1 MKKSEKNLHW
11 SEEKEVIKTNKP
23 VKFLFKLFQ
32 IFPSP
37 VVLFLIYPIAFFY
50 YIFSKRAR
58 TECKIYQKNLKTF
71 AKEKLSKR
79 ISVYRQILSFTLC
92 VLEKIE
98 GWLGKFVY
106 KDLILHDDDLKNL
119 QALISSGKG
128 AVIISSHLGNIE
140 LMRSLYNFGENGLQ
154 KSVKIS
160 VIMEMKATEQ
170 FTKTLQEINP
180 DFSLNVVTPGE
191 ISPETIIDFQER
203 IENGEMIIFTGDRT
217 SAASKNRVI
226 RNDFLGKPADFPY
239 GVFLLAALLD
249 APVFYMFGLRE
260 KISVFPRYNIYVEK
274 SKISFDCKRSERE
287 ERIKAL
293 CFEFV
298 KKLEK
303 FCVEYPEQWYNFY
316 NFWLTATENSIEE

>member
-71 AKEKLSKR
+71 AKERLSKR

-170 FTKTLQEINP
+170 FTKTLQEI
-180 DFSLNVVTPGE
+180 S
-191 ISPETIIDFQER
+191 
-203 IENGEMIIFTGDRT
+203 
-217 SAASKNRVI
+217 
-226 RNDFLGKPADFPY
+226 
-239 GVFLLAALLD
+239 
-249 APVFYMFGLRE
+249 E
-260 KISVFPRYNIYVEK
+260 KYLK
-274 SKISFDCKRSERE
+274 H
-287 ERIKAL
+287 
-293 CFEFV
+293 
-298 KKLEK
+298 
-303 FCVEYPEQWYNFY
+303 
-316 NFWLTATENSIEE
+316 